1 MEYLKS
7 GTEKNT
13 MEKRIILNPDRI
25 QTKENMSRYM
35 TEVFGFEDDYDSAN
49 LDDLKASLSEI
60 DEETFVILT
69 PDSIMKICG
78 SEYAYKVL
86 LVIGEAAQKNPYL
99 HIRFRQNGRTGE

>member
-1 MEYLKS
+1 
-7 GTEKNT
+7 

-25 QTKENMSRYM
+25 QTKEDMNKYM
-35 TEVFGFEDDYDSAN
+35 MEVFGFEDDYDSAS
-49 LDDLKASLSEI
+49 LDALKDSLSEI
-60 DEETFVILT
+60 EEETFVILT

-86 LVIGEAAQKNPYL
+86 LVIGEAAQVNPYL